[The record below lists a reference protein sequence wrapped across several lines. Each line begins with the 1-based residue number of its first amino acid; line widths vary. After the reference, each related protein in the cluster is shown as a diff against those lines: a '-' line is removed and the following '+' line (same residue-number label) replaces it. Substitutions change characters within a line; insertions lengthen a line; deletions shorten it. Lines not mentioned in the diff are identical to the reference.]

1 MVEVDGL
8 CRYVKINTN
17 KYITS
22 WIKITSTKLKKK
34 SLVFLQFNNIYD
46 MINRSE
52 MSW

>member
-22 WIKITSTKLKKK
+22 WIKITSTKLKKITGI
-34 SLVFLQFNNIYD
+34 FAI
-46 MINRSE
+46 
-52 MSW
+52 

>member
-22 WIKITSTKLKKK
+22 WIKITSTKLKKNHWYFCN
-34 SLVFLQFNNIYD
+34 LTIY
-46 MINRSE
+46 MT
-52 MSW
+52 